1 MAGRLDNLKALNTDR
16 WKAHSQ
22 THTDATATD
31 DDGARDREQLLWT
44 TPASTG
50 GALFNLANPTHDGEF
65 VKPYIRDLDKQA
77 PRYRG
82 ELTWIDP
89 KTYERVPMPP
99 GGGKDWMRTRTA
111 VPSSGDDW
119 SSVRLGSVH
128 KYRIPPTSV
137 TRKQGD
143 CQLFGCC
150 GWRLTAAQ
158 WIWWLNFVCFVAHTV
173 MVFVTLWMAYWRHG
187 RNAFRD
193 TEHMMI
199 PIYRIRNIPTQFMLD
214 NNMSQWSP
222 GWNLTSSDPNSG
234 LFLYDNG
241 YPINFATL
249 VIAFFATSAIFHFWA
264 LIAGAYEYW
273 WFWYW
278 RQLDDAFAYWRWAEY
293 SISASLM
300 AMGMAIALGIREQY
314 ALAGIF
320 MLTWATQTYGF
331 LTEYIST
338 PKAYVDKQN
347 YKYPVGPYQ
356 LKKFAEGAAEY
367 GVTNYYEDPNALKLI
382 DQTEWYSD
390 RPMYDIKAEPE
401 VATRGAVSTWQG
413 YSHVRAQRTANWLRR
428 MVPHVFGWFT
438 MTSVWFILFTQ
449 LEHARRDISEVS
461 DRNIPEW
468 VFAAI
473 IGTSII
479 FMSFALVQ
487 IIFQRLAPGFY
498 WGTEI
503 AYCILSLTA
512 KMYLGWF
519 LLINVIYVDGT
530 TADETLRGT
539 NEVR

>member
-22 THTDATATD
+22 NHTDAASAEE
-31 DDGARDREQLLWT
+31 DGARDREQLLWT

-50 GALFNLANPTHDGEF
+50 GALFNLANPTNDGEF
-65 VKPYIRDLDKQA
+65 VKPYVRDLDKQA

-89 KTYERVPMPP
+89 KTYERVAMPP
-99 GGGKDWMRTRTA
+99 GGGQDWMRTRTA

-158 WIWWLNFVCFVAHTV
+158 WVWWLNFVCFCAHTA
-173 MVFVTLWMAYWRHG
+173 MVFVTFWMAYWRHG
-187 RNAFRD
+187 KSAFRD

-234 LFLYDNG
+234 LFLWDNG

-264 LIAGAYEYW
+264 LVAGAYEYW

-278 RQLDDAFAYWRWAEY
+278 RQMDDAFCFWRWAEY
-293 SISASLM
+293 SISASIM
-300 AMGMAIALGIREQY
+300 AMGMAITLGIREQY
-314 ALAGIF
+314 AVRG
-320 MLTWATQTYGF
+320 
-331 LTEYIST
+331 
-338 PKAYVDKQN
+338 
-347 YKYPVGPYQ
+347 
-356 LKKFAEGAAEY
+356 
-367 GVTNYYEDPNALKLI
+367 NA
-382 DQTEWYSD
+382 
-390 RPMYDIKAEPE
+390 
-401 VATRGAVSTWQG
+401 
-413 YSHVRAQRTANWLRR
+413 
-428 MVPHVFGWFT
+428 
-438 MTSVWFILFTQ
+438 
-449 LEHARRDISEVS
+449 
-461 DRNIPEW
+461 
-468 VFAAI
+468 
-473 IGTSII
+473 
-479 FMSFALVQ
+479 
-487 IIFQRLAPGFY
+487 
-498 WGTEI
+498 
-503 AYCILSLTA
+503 
-512 KMYLGWF
+512 
-519 LLINVIYVDGT
+519 
-530 TADETLRGT
+530 
-539 NEVR
+539 